1 MEILEQNG
9 VKIRGKLWFEKIVW
23 NGLIWWI
30 DLVFVGIWVLDLDLS
45 TERFE
50 LAEYLN
56 IWKTCN
62 RCWVIILKIVK
73 RKSVLP
79 RMALRVL
86 FSRINLNF
94 LTVFK
99 KRWVYF
105 WYKIKP
111 NITKEFD
118 IWFSF
123 VDFLNLNK
131 KILL

>member
-1 MEILEQNG
+1 M
-9 VKIRGKLWFEKIVW
+9 
-23 NGLIWWI
+23 IWENSVEWI
-30 DLVFVGIWVLDLDLS
+30 DLVFVGIWVLDLDVS

-56 IWKTCN
+56 IWKACN

-79 RMALRVL
+79 CIALRVL

-94 LTVFK
+94 LTAFK
-99 KRWVYF
+99 MRWVYF

-123 VDFLNLNK
+123 VDFLNLNNFFLTLVW
-131 KILL
+131 INF